1 MPDLSKHRLIAG
13 WETLEPDEK
22 IHIAVV
28 KDYRDACS
36 RVDRLQD
43 ALKEALFGRVAER
56 MGHDLAVT
64 MDKSDWKAWPDYVAF
79 VDPRIE
85 KARKALLDL

>member
-1 MPDLSKHRLIAG
+1 MPDLSKLRLIAG
-13 WETLEPDEK
+13 WTTLEPDEK
-22 IHIAVV
+22 IHIATAS
-28 KDYRDACS
+28 DYRDACA
-36 RVDRLQD
+36 RIDRLEC

-64 MDKSDWKAWPDYVAF
+64 MDKSDWKTWPDYVPF